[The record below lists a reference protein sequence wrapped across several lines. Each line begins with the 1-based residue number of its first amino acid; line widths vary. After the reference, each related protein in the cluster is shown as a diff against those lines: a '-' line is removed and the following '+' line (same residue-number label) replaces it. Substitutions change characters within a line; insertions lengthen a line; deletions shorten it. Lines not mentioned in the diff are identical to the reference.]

1 MKVFN
6 SWVWDFLT
14 LSWSNIVAF
23 TCENCVYIWHFMQML
38 WGKIFFHFC
47 HVFSFSCLSTRL
59 IWFDMLMKRACHF
72 IWQVFIEKEYVCPS
86 KSPFSNLGI
95 LDSFL
100 ICRAVHIRV
109 IFVEFNQY
117 TFNMFLNCESEL

>member
-38 WGKIFFHFC
+38 WGKKFFTFVMFSVS
-47 HVFSFSCLSTRL
+47 HVCR
-59 IWFDMLMKRACHF
+59 R
-72 IWQVFIEKEYVCPS
+72 
-86 KSPFSNLGI
+86 
-95 LDSFL
+95 DSFDL
-100 ICRAVHIRV
+100 ICLWNVRV
-109 IFVEFNQY
+109 ILFDRFLLRR
-117 TFNMFLNCESEL
+117 NMYVHLNLLLVI